1 MWYRPGPRAPAP
13 RWNDRPDPA
22 GKDRG
27 EGIGDLVAAARLWAS
42 IAGAGAAL
50 GTACGRSLPPPGGP
64 PRSGAAA
71 QVAPAPTAKDTT
83 AQGIVRYVGSRESAQ
98 LILVAGGSNLALVGE
113 LAAELRRLQGAEVL
127 VAGPPLVNPRLV
139 PPRAVNVARYEIV
152 SVSGSRPAMGKVD
165 RWQGRL
171 WLVRVADTLELLGA
185 PADLA
190 SRLGAKVFVLG
201 PVDAGRI
208 RVTSYG
214 VLREP
219 PP

>member
-1 MWYRPGPRAPAP
+1 M
-13 RWNDRPDPA
+13 
-22 GKDRG
+22 
-27 EGIGDLVAAARLWAS
+27 
-42 IAGAGAAL
+42 
-50 GTACGRSLPPPGGP
+50 
-64 PRSGAAA
+64 
-71 QVAPAPTAKDTT
+71 
-83 AQGIVRYVGSRESAQ
+83 VRYVGSRESAQ

-113 LAAELRRLQGAEVL
+113 FAAELRRLEGAEVL
-127 VAGPPLVNPRLV
+127 VAGPPLANPRLV
-139 PPRAVNVARYEIV
+139 PPRAVDVSRYEIV
-152 SVSGSRPAMGKVD
+152 SVAGSRPVVGKVD

-171 WLVRVADTLELLGA
+171 WLVRAADTLELLAA